1 MSIIVLNIYEPMNL
15 YIPLHP
21 NHVKIKINKN
31 TGQLICIIMLNF
43 HTIS

>member
-21 NHVKIKINKN
+21 NHVKIKKKNKQVN
-31 TGQLICIIMLNF
+31 
-43 HTIS
+43 

>member
-21 NHVKIKINKN
+21 NNVKLKNKN